1 MKKIVFILFFG
12 LFLIGDGLGQSE
24 KSNYLVTYSGKIVYA
39 DSLTYKSPYFYCDT
53 SIIHEDEVSYFMN
66 DLGRFENT
74 KQTNQEHKT
83 VFKRLKSPVSK
94 NDSTNFIVL
103 YSGEVIKCKTILYE
117 FPNIIT
123 DSVKY
128 LAEDVK
134 FYQLAYDR
142 YINKINYSLFSNY
155 SNFIKA
161 KSTGKINFYEHT
173 TKFSHMKG
181 GGGYNNSNSYT
192 ETTTRYYYNKGFGD
206 LKYVKIRSLLRDMSD
221 NPECTKRLKEFKFRL
236 LFLFKPD
243 DAMKEIFNLYNNS
256 L

>member
-66 DLGRFENT
+66 GLGRFENT
-74 KQTNQEHKT
+74 RQTNQEHKT

-117 FPNIIT
+117 FPHIIT

-155 SNFIKA
+155 SNFMKA
-161 KSTGKINFYEHT
+161 TSTGKINFYAKYEQYT
-173 TKFSHMKG
+173 TKNSG
-181 GGGYNNSNSYT
+181 GGNNSNSSFT
-192 ETTTRYYYNKGFGD
+192 QTSVTYYYNKGFGD
-206 LKYVKIRSLLRDMSD
+206 LKYVKIRSLLHDMAD
-221 NPECTKRLKEFKFRL
+221 NPECTKRLKELKFRL

-243 DAMKEIFNLYNNS
+243 DAMKEIFDLYNNS